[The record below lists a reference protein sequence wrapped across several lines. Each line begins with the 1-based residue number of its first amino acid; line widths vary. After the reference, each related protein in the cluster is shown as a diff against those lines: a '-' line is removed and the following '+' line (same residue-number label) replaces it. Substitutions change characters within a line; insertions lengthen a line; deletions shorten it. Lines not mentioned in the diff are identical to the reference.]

1 MGLLTCYFKKWI
13 YYRIFRGYVA
23 RNVDKKL
30 LRDER
35 ERLEDERKAAVEIQ
49 RYNLDCYSYTQ
60 EDKKKLLYTYG
71 FKGDN
76 FQICCILFWHHR
88 RYRGH
93 LIRKKE
99 IYQQTGLK
107 KEHLEWA
114 SDFKQIKNENEAR
127 RQKKMEALSEK

>member
-1 MGLLTCYFKKWI
+1 MY
-13 YYRIFRGYVA
+13 
-23 RNVDKKL
+23 KKL

-60 EDKKKLLYTYG
+60 EDRKNYCIRMDLREIT
-71 FKGDN
+71 FK
-76 FQICCILFWHHR
+76 FVAFLFCHHR